1 MKRMALWTGVAAVAA
16 TTGAWTASG
25 ETITDLSGYVY
36 QKATDYSSGY
46 SSFVHG
52 HNWSD
57 GLPPH
62 DDADYIVQG
71 AKQLRTDHASSTA
84 TFGGRSLSLD
94 NGYLNLKVSGA
105 NFTIGDLRLYNG
117 CRIWNG
123 NASSAQTIRAQTT
136 VYGTEENPPLLGIPG
151 SSRTTIL
158 KGSLI
163 GNEDAVLKVA
173 ENPGDTA
180 PTADHVGYAIITST
194 NENGNCGTY
203 FGRFFSFTRYA
214 YLVVDRVETLGA
226 GDTAAHGSV
235 LTLQNGGGFLG
246 NGGLIFTNAAYSIS
260 INGNG
265 TLGAYAAGPA
275 NLDLPLGGSTA
286 GLYLGGGVEIKGV
299 NGNDTL
305 EIWNKGA
312 ATALNDVRLSG
323 IAQIAISGGT
333 VRFLSDYNAPEIPVT
348 MSSGRIAI
356 AGWCENIG
364 DVTLASGNSLT
375 PGVGQKVVGTLG
387 MKSLT
392 MANGAFIIAS
402 IYQQEDNSVTSDLIR
417 VEGNLTKGTEPVEIQ
432 FDCFPAGTN
441 GTIKAKL
448 LTAANLGT
456 AGGLT
461 VNDFSWRMQDD
472 YLANLVTG
480 ELSIEEENGT
490 NYLFFTRT
498 SNALVYLAGVD
509 SGSSSGSSF
518 DRGTN
523 WENKAAPDAEHD
535 YVVPRNM
542 LLRCYIHAT
551 PFQGRSLSILG
562 GGDFSICG
570 VTASVNDL
578 RAYPGARFSTRVS
591 NADNR
596 LTGNLYVYATE
607 SSPLDFMI
615 EGGASARQLTLGSR
629 LVGGNDAM
637 VRFRCYTKGPAV
649 GSDTFTGG
657 KFIITGDNSD
667 YKGKI
672 TIHQNTIVAEFA
684 SEAALGGPA
693 DAFSANRLTLSSN
706 SVFRCN
712 STFTLSDPT
721 RGITLVPPD
730 NLAHYTYGGGSFEVT
745 EGNTLTIRNVI
756 TGEGSFRKTGAG
768 TLVLDATNTLS
779 GVIQPKEGKLVVR
792 NARALG
798 TGKVKCFADGILR
811 IETADGVTL
820 DPDSPFNTDVDSVLN
835 VELAAFDAP
844 SAGKVEANIFTLSQ
858 AETFDASAIQIVNG
872 GLGDRYKV
880 EILTRQTDAGLQV
893 YAVAKRRGL
902 TISIR

>member
-1 MKRMALWTGVAAVAA
+1 MRIALWAGVAAVAA
-16 TTGAWTASG
+16 TTGALTASG

-105 NFTIGDLRLYNG
+105 SFMIGDLRLYNG

-158 KGSLI
+158 TGSLI

-214 YLVVDRVETLGA
+214 YLVVDRVEALGA

-246 NGGLIFTNAAYSIS
+246 QGGLIFTNAAYSIS
-260 INGNG
+260 VDGNG
-265 TLGAYAAGPA
+265 TLGAYSAGAANP
-275 NLDLPLGGSTA
+275 DLPLGGSTA

-299 NGNDTL
+299 NGGDTL
-305 EIWNKGA
+305 EIWGRNG
-312 ATALNDVRLSG
+312 ATALNDVRFSG
-323 IAQIAISGGT
+323 IAQIALNGGA

-348 MSSGRIAI
+348 MSVGNVGI

-364 DVTLASGNSLT
+364 DVTVVSGSSLT
-375 PGVGQKVVGTLG
+375 PGVGQKVIGALG

-392 MANGAFIIAS
+392 MANGAYIIAS
-402 IYQQEDNSVTSDLIR
+402 IYQLEDNSVTSDFVR
-417 VEGNLTKGTEPVEIQ
+417 VKGDLTKGTEPVEIQ

-461 VNDFSWRMQDD
+461 VNDFSWRMQDEC
-472 YLANLVTG
+472 LANLVTG

-498 SNALVYLAGVD
+498 SNTPVYLAGQD
-509 SGSSSGSSF
+509 TSSSHSF
-518 DRGTN
+518 ASGNN
-523 WENKAAPDAEHD
+523 WENHVAPDADHD
-535 YVVPRNM
+535 YVVPSDK
-542 LLRCYIHAT
+542 LLRCYT
-551 PFQGRSLSILG
+551 PTAFKGRTLSIMG
-562 GGDFSICG
+562 GGDFSVCG
-570 VTASVNDL
+570 TAATVNDL
-578 RAYPGARFSTRVS
+578 RAYPGARFSTRV
-591 NADNR
+591 NGTANK
-596 LTGNLYVYATE
+596 LLGNLSVYATK
-607 SSPLDFMI
+607 SKPLDFMI
-615 EGGASARQLTLGSR
+615 EGPDASRQLTLGAR

-637 VRFRCYTKGPAV
+637 VRFRCYTKGPGV

-657 KFIITGDNSD
+657 KFVINGDNSA

-672 TIHQNTIVAEFA
+672 TIHQNTITAEFA
-684 SEAALGGPA
+684 NEAALGGPA
-693 DAFSANRLTLSSN
+693 DAFAADRLTLSSN

-792 NARALG
+792 NPRALG
-798 TGKVKCFADGILR
+798 TGKVKFFADGILR

-844 SAGKVEANIFTLSQ
+844 SAGKVEANIFTLSH
-858 AETFDASAIQIVNG
+858 AETFDTSAIQIVNS
-872 GLGDRYKV
+872 GLGGRYKV
-880 EILTRQTDAGLQV
+880 DVLTRQTAAGLQV
-893 YAVAKRRGL
+893 YAVANHKGL
-902 TISIR
+902 IISIR

>member
-1 MKRMALWTGVAAVAA
+1 MKRMALWAGVAAVAA
-16 TTGAWTASG
+16 TTGALTASG

-158 KGSLI
+158 TGSLI

-180 PTADHVGYAIITST
+180 PTADHVGYAIIMST

-286 GLYLGGGVEIKGV
+286 GLYLGGDVEIKGV

-348 MSSGRIAI
+348 MSSGIIAI

-402 IYQQEDNSVTSDLIR
+402 IYQ
-417 VEGNLTKGTEPVEIQ
+417 
-432 FDCFPAGTN
+432 
-441 GTIKAKL
+441 
-448 LTAANLGT
+448 
-456 AGGLT
+456 
-461 VNDFSWRMQDD
+461 
-472 YLANLVTG
+472 
-480 ELSIEEENGT
+480 
-490 NYLFFTRT
+490 
-498 SNALVYLAGVD
+498 
-509 SGSSSGSSF
+509 
-518 DRGTN
+518 
-523 WENKAAPDAEHD
+523 
-535 YVVPRNM
+535 
-542 LLRCYIHAT
+542 
-551 PFQGRSLSILG
+551 
-562 GGDFSICG
+562 
-570 VTASVNDL
+570 
-578 RAYPGARFSTRVS
+578 
-591 NADNR
+591 
-596 LTGNLYVYATE
+596 
-607 SSPLDFMI
+607 
-615 EGGASARQLTLGSR
+615 
-629 LVGGNDAM
+629 
-637 VRFRCYTKGPAV
+637 
-649 GSDTFTGG
+649 
-657 KFIITGDNSD
+657 
-667 YKGKI
+667 
-672 TIHQNTIVAEFA
+672 
-684 SEAALGGPA
+684 
-693 DAFSANRLTLSSN
+693 
-706 SVFRCN
+706 
-712 STFTLSDPT
+712 
-721 RGITLVPPD
+721 
-730 NLAHYTYGGGSFEVT
+730 
-745 EGNTLTIRNVI
+745 
-756 TGEGSFRKTGAG
+756 
-768 TLVLDATNTLS
+768 
-779 GVIQPKEGKLVVR
+779 
-792 NARALG
+792 
-798 TGKVKCFADGILR
+798 
-811 IETADGVTL
+811 
-820 DPDSPFNTDVDSVLN
+820 
-835 VELAAFDAP
+835 
-844 SAGKVEANIFTLSQ
+844 
-858 AETFDASAIQIVNG
+858 
-872 GLGDRYKV
+872 
-880 EILTRQTDAGLQV
+880 
-893 YAVAKRRGL
+893 
-902 TISIR
+902 